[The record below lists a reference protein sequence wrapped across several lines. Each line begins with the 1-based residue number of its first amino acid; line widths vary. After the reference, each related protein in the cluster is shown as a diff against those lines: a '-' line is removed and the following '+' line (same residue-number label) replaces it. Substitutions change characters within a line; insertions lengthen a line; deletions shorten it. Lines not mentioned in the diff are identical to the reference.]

1 MKLAAIDIGS
11 NSIKLAVVDAA
22 ASDSFAVVTREK
34 DVVRLGLETL
44 SKGHLAPSAIE
55 RAAISIKRFR
65 TIAEARGAETIIAVA
80 TASVREAHNS
90 AEFIEEI
97 ARQTGLRP
105 EVLSGVEEAR
115 LIGLAASQG
124 CAGRGAINLNIDV
137 GGGSTEISIFR
148 DGVPVS
154 LFSVK
159 LGAVA
164 LTEKFILSDPPKTK
178 EVGNLRAEI
187 KAAFER
193 PARELRGAKWQ
204 QATGTSGTIL
214 AIGAALRSRTTSDA
228 QRKNQ
233 AAQPAE
239 AEIALGQLL
248 RLNVTVA
255 NMTVSERLSLQGIS
269 AQRAEIVV
277 AGGQILEGAM
287 RALGI
292 NVLRTCDWSL
302 REGLIIDYLREL
314 EAQSRPPMPDF
325 SDQKLLGVHAVGRR
339 FGYEESHS
347 YQVARLAEKIFDG
360 VAAAE
365 SLTRHQRT
373 LLSAAALLHDVGYHI
388 AHESHHKHSL
398 YLIRHSELT
407 GFSEAERAVIAN
419 VARYHRGSLPKDR
432 HPEYAALNAADRE
445 TVSRLGAIVRVA
457 DALDRSHDSRVSDLR
472 CTPEGETVNIQLHS
486 ALDCE
491 NELLEA
497 ERKRDMFEQAF
508 QCTVAFSFRRVKAK
522 KNGSIGQ

>member
-1 MKLAAIDIGS
+1 MLS
-11 NSIKLAVVDAA
+11 
-22 ASDSFAVVTREK
+22 
-34 DVVRLGLETL
+34 GLE
-44 SKGHLAPSAIE
+44 
-55 RAAISIKRFR
+55 
-65 TIAEARGAETIIAVA
+65 
-80 TASVREAHNS
+80 
-90 AEFIEEI
+90 
-97 ARQTGLRP
+97 
-105 EVLSGVEEAR
+105 
-115 LIGLAASQG
+115 ASQG
-124 CAGRGAINLNIDV
+124 CEGSGAINLNIDI

-239 AEIALGQLL
+239 GEIALGQLL
-248 RLNVTVA
+248 QLNVTVA

-302 REGLIIDYLREL
+302 
-314 EAQSRPPMPDF
+314 
-325 SDQKLLGVHAVGRR
+325 
-339 FGYEESHS
+339 
-347 YQVARLAEKIFDG
+347 
-360 VAAAE
+360 
-365 SLTRHQRT
+365 
-373 LLSAAALLHDVGYHI
+373 
-388 AHESHHKHSL
+388 
-398 YLIRHSELT
+398 
-407 GFSEAERAVIAN
+407 
-419 VARYHRGSLPKDR
+419 
-432 HPEYAALNAADRE
+432 
-445 TVSRLGAIVRVA
+445 
-457 DALDRSHDSRVSDLR
+457 
-472 CTPEGETVNIQLHS
+472 
-486 ALDCE
+486 
-491 NELLEA
+491 
-497 ERKRDMFEQAF
+497 
-508 QCTVAFSFRRVKAK
+508 
-522 KNGSIGQ
+522 